1 MTPGRNESALGLFL
15 LSEGWLGWEAL
26 GYEGRGWH
34 RSRAMAAALPKE
46 QTQHGWVREDGA

>member
-1 MTPGRNESALGLFL
+1 MTPGRNESALGLFS